1 MRILIIGSGGREH
14 ALAKALSKSQHV
26 HELFAIGRNAGMQ
39 SLCSMADISMSDHAA
54 IAAYALSQQIEL
66 AVVGPDEP
74 LVNGL
79 ADAFRS
85 HGIPCFGPSKEAAR
99 IEGSKAFS
107 KAFMQRHHIPT
118 PAYRVF
124 SDCDQAYSYLVD
136 CELPVV
142 VKADGLALG
151 KGVVI
156 AFDRETAFKAVK
168 QMMVDDQ
175 FGASGKTVVI
185 EAYASGPEV
194 SLLVFSDGVNAKAMV
209 SAMDHKRAY
218 DGDAGPNT
226 GGMGAIAPN
235 PWYTEEIAALCE
247 KTIIEPTLQ
256 GLREEGIPFTGCL
269 FFGLMLTQAG
279 PVVIE
284 YNCRFGDP
292 ETEAVLSLLQSDL
305 ADILVSCTNQTLDQV
320 EVCFSS
326 GYACS
331 IALAS
336 GGYPLS
342 YETGKLITIGR
353 LVDGVEV
360 LHAGTAIDESG
371 NLVTSGGRV
380 LHVIARADTLDS
392 AVEQAYRA
400 VDSISFAGMHYRKDI
415 GKRALLKERGDGSSI
430 LGTTQTRIS
439 QC

>member
-1 MRILIIGSGGREH
+1 M
-14 ALAKALSKSQHV
+14 AKALSKPQPV

-194 SLLVFSDGVNAKAMV
+194 SLLVFSDGVNARAMV
-209 SAMDHKRAY
+209 SAMDHKRAN

-269 FFGLMLTQAG
+269 FFGLMITQAG

-320 EVCFSS
+320 EVRFSS
-326 GYACS
+326 GYVCS

-342 YETGKLITIGR
+342 YETGKQITIGR

-380 LHVIARADTLDS
+380 LHVIARADTLDA
-392 AVEQAYRA
+392 AVERAYRA

-415 GKRALLKERGDGSSI
+415 GKRALLKERFDGSSI

>member
-14 ALAKALSKSQHV
+14 ALAKALSKPQHV

-320 EVCFSS
+320 EVRFSS

-342 YETGKLITIGR
+342 YETGKQITIGR

>member
-1 MRILIIGSGGREH
+1 M
-14 ALAKALSKSQHV
+14 
-26 HELFAIGRNAGMQ
+26 
-39 SLCSMADISMSDHAA
+39 
-54 IAAYALSQQIEL
+54 
-66 AVVGPDEP
+66 
-74 LVNGL
+74 
-79 ADAFRS
+79 
-85 HGIPCFGPSKEAAR
+85 
-99 IEGSKAFS
+99 
-107 KAFMQRHHIPT
+107 
-118 PAYRVF
+118 
-124 SDCDQAYSYLVD
+124 
-136 CELPVV
+136 
-142 VKADGLALG
+142 
-151 KGVVI
+151 
-156 AFDRETAFKAVK
+156 K

-320 EVCFSS
+320 EVRFSS

-380 LHVIARADTLDS
+380 LHVIARADTLDA

-415 GKRALLKERGDGSSI
+415 GKRALLKERCDGSSI

>member
-1 MRILIIGSGGREH
+1 M
-14 ALAKALSKSQHV
+14 AKALSKPQHV

-209 SAMDHKRAY
+209 SAMDHKRAN

-320 EVCFSS
+320 EVRFSS
-326 GYACS
+326 GYVCS

-342 YETGKLITIGR
+342 YETGKQITIGR

>member
-1 MRILIIGSGGREH
+1 
-14 ALAKALSKSQHV
+14 
-26 HELFAIGRNAGMQ
+26 
-39 SLCSMADISMSDHAA
+39 
-54 IAAYALSQQIEL
+54 
-66 AVVGPDEP
+66 
-74 LVNGL
+74 
-79 ADAFRS
+79 
-85 HGIPCFGPSKEAAR
+85 
-99 IEGSKAFS
+99 
-107 KAFMQRHHIPT
+107 
-118 PAYRVF
+118 
-124 SDCDQAYSYLVD
+124 
-136 CELPVV
+136 
-142 VKADGLALG
+142 
-151 KGVVI
+151 VVI

-342 YETGKLITIGR
+342 YETGKQITIGR

-439 QC
+439 

>member
-1 MRILIIGSGGREH
+1 M
-14 ALAKALSKSQHV
+14 AKALSKPQPV

-39 SLCSMADISMSDHAA
+39 SLCSMADISMSDHEA
-54 IAAYALSQQIEL
+54 IVAYALSQQIEL

-209 SAMDHKRAY
+209 SAMDHKRAN

-320 EVCFSS
+320 EVRFSS
-326 GYACS
+326 GYVCS

-342 YETGKLITIGR
+342 YETGKQITIGR

-360 LHAGTAIDESG
+360 LHAGTAIDASG

-380 LHVIARADTLDS
+380 LHVIARADTLDA
-392 AVEQAYRA
+392 AVERAYRA

-415 GKRALLKERGDGSSI
+415 GKRALLKERFDGSSI

>member
-1 MRILIIGSGGREH
+1 
-14 ALAKALSKSQHV
+14 
-26 HELFAIGRNAGMQ
+26 
-39 SLCSMADISMSDHAA
+39 
-54 IAAYALSQQIEL
+54 
-66 AVVGPDEP
+66 
-74 LVNGL
+74 
-79 ADAFRS
+79 
-85 HGIPCFGPSKEAAR
+85 
-99 IEGSKAFS
+99 
-107 KAFMQRHHIPT
+107 
-118 PAYRVF
+118 
-124 SDCDQAYSYLVD
+124 
-136 CELPVV
+136 
-142 VKADGLALG
+142 
-151 KGVVI
+151 
-156 AFDRETAFKAVK
+156 
-168 QMMVDDQ
+168 
-175 FGASGKTVVI
+175 
-185 EAYASGPEV
+185 
-194 SLLVFSDGVNAKAMV
+194 SDGVNAKAMV

-342 YETGKLITIGR
+342 YETGKQITIGR

>member
-1 MRILIIGSGGREH
+1 
-14 ALAKALSKSQHV
+14 
-26 HELFAIGRNAGMQ
+26 MQ

-269 FFGLMLTQAG
+269 FSVLCSPRQGRWSSSTTAASAILKPRLCSAFFKATSQTFLSVVRTRHLIRWRCVFQAAM
-279 PVVIE
+279 P
-284 YNCRFGDP
+284 
-292 ETEAVLSLLQSDL
+292 A
-305 ADILVSCTNQTLDQV
+305 
-320 EVCFSS
+320 
-326 GYACS
+326 
-331 IALAS
+331 AS
-336 GGYPLS
+336 PWQA
-342 YETGKLITIGR
+342 
-353 LVDGVEV
+353 
-360 LHAGTAIDESG
+360 AGIRSPMRRESR
-371 NLVTSGGRV
+371 SP
-380 LHVIARADTLDS
+380 
-392 AVEQAYRA
+392 
-400 VDSISFAGMHYRKDI
+400 
-415 GKRALLKERGDGSSI
+415 
-430 LGTTQTRIS
+430 
-439 QC
+439 